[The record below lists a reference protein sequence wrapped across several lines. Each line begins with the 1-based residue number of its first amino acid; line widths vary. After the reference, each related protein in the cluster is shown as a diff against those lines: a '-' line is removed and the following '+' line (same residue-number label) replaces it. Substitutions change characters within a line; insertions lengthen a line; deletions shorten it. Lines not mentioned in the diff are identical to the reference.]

1 MRKRKQIRSRLF
13 TVAGVAASVLLAA
26 GCGGS
31 SGGMMMEEAKDA
43 AAYVTNDVY
52 MQETAAQTME
62 AEAGSGGESGSAT
75 PRVQESSRK
84 LIRNVS
90 LNVETETFDD
100 LMKAVTEKTESFG
113 GYVEESSTYNGSYYY
128 GGGTRNASLVLR
140 IPSEKLDEFLGTVA
154 QISNVVSR
162 DENVTDV
169 TLQYVDMKSHKD
181 ALLVEQ
187 KRLLELLE
195 KAESVEDIIAIE
207 SRLSDVRYQ
216 IESME
221 SQLRTL
227 DNQVSYSTV
236 RLYIDEVAK
245 LTPIKEQTTL
255 EKIKT
260 GFAQSLYNIG
270 SGAKNL
276 MIGLVIYLPYI
287 VLWAVILIIALFVW
301 RFLHRRRSGLR
312 EEKEKGKKQKVE
324 QKEEKNE

>member
-162 DENVTDV
+162 DERDGCDFAVCGYEKP
-169 TLQYVDMKSHKD
+169 QGC
-181 ALLVEQ
+181 AA
-187 KRLLELLE
+187 RGAE
-195 KAESVEDIIAIE
+195 KA
-207 SRLSDVRYQ
+207 SR
-216 IESME
+216 
-221 SQLRTL
+221 
-227 DNQVSYSTV
+227 
-236 RLYIDEVAK
+236 A
-245 LTPIKEQTTL
+245 
-255 EKIKT
+255 
-260 GFAQSLYNIG
+260 
-270 SGAKNL
+270 SG
-276 MIGLVIYLPYI
+276 
-287 VLWAVILIIALFVW
+287 
-301 RFLHRRRSGLR
+301 
-312 EEKEKGKKQKVE
+312 KGGE
-324 QKEEKNE
+324 RGGHYCY